1 MKNNML
7 DKSKFDLNF
16 KKNGSKS
23 IFACSNVQL
32 FLQSIINNNL
42 LKGFYILSYYVLEGS
57 GIQIRIDKSKFD

>member
-23 IFACSNVQL
+23 FFACSNVQL
-32 FLQSIINNNL
+32 FSAIYNQQ
-42 LKGFYILSYYVLEGS
+42 LST
-57 GIQIRIDKSKFD
+57 

>member
-16 KKNGSKS
+16 YKNGSKS

-32 FLQSIINNNL
+32 FSAIYNQ
-42 LKGFYILSYYVLEGS
+42 
-57 GIQIRIDKSKFD
+57 Q